1 MRVKRLT
8 RSEIMS
14 RIKSKNTKPEIQVR
28 SYLHKEGFR
37 FVLNKR
43 DLPGKPDIVLPKYKT
58 CIFVNG
64 CFWHAH
70 DCKNFKMPKT
80 NVDFWND
87 KFNNNKKRDKR
98 KSRQLRKAGWRVL
111 TVWEC
116 EVKKDKRLETLVRK
130 IKRGKAHEHITSKPG
145 TQSRGLTTY

>member
-1 MRVKRLT
+1 MT

-14 RIKSKNTKPEIQVR
+14 RIKSKNTKPEILVR
-28 SYLHKEGFR
+28 SYLHREGFR
-37 FVLNKR
+37 FVLNKK
-43 DLPGKPDIVLPKYKT
+43 DLPGKPDIVLPKHKT

-80 NVDFWND
+80 NVDFWKD
-87 KFNNNKKRDKR
+87 KFQNNKKRDKR
-98 KSRQLRKAGWRVL
+98 KSRQLRNSGWRVL

-116 EVKKDKRLETLVRK
+116 EVRKNKRLETLVRK
-130 IKRGKAHEHITSKPG
+130 IKRGKAHEYKTSESSLRDTG
-145 TQSRGLTTY
+145 FTAH